1 MIALLA
7 WPAALVTGLSLGLLG
22 SGGSIIIIPVLLYL
36 CGLGE
41 KEAIGSALLI
51 VGCISSVGAID
62 YIRKKLVYWDAL
74 LWFGIPGMI
83 GTYIGAWLAIWM
95 SGLLQLSL
103 FALIML
109 IASIFMLRKPAISQ
123 DKTNEPQD
131 KRPWYQLILG
141 GFIVGIM
148 TGTVGVGGGFLIV
161 PALLFLARFKMQNA
175 VATSMVIITCNALIG
190 FYKYTEVFHQHSLH
204 FNWGLITIITL
215 LGIIGSLFG
224 AKLAMKIEQH
234 KLRKIFGIFLIV
246 MGTYMLIH
254 SILQMYLL
262 G

>member
-1 MIALLA
+1 MLTFLA
-7 WPAALVTGLSLGLLG
+7 WPAAVVTGLSLGLLG

-51 VGCISSVGAID
+51 VGCISSIGAIA

-74 LWFGIPGMI
+74 LWFGLPGMA
-83 GTYIGAWLAIWM
+83 GTYVGAWLATWM

-109 IASIFMLRKPAISQ
+109 IASIFMLRKPAL
-123 DKTNEPQD
+123 PQQSTD
-131 KRPWYQLILG
+131 TLQPKRPWYQLILG
-141 GFIVGIM
+141 GFSVGII

-175 VATSMVIITCNALIG
+175 VATSMVIITCNALTG
-190 FYKYTEVFHQHSLH
+190 FYKYTEVFHQHGLH
-204 FNWGLITIITL
+204 FNWTLITIITI

-224 AKLAMKIEQH
+224 SKLAMKIPQQ
-234 KLRKIFGIFLIV
+234 KLRQIFGIFLIV
-246 MGTYMLIH
+246 MGAYMLIR
-254 SILQMYLL
+254 SILQMHLL